1 MPYLDYQSVID
12 EARKQNP
19 NLSSRFPDDDGL
31 YEYLYRR
38 VNPKKWT
45 GDPNAEFEPPEN
57 IYEARRESAEKAK
70 IAERQDNNVGKT
82 IVTDSPRGWAEAS
95 IAGALGD
102 LFDSNYLRYSAMQGT
117 ADLSRMIL
125 TGKSGYQ
132 LKDKDGKVIAPEEY
146 AENLNVFEEVGAW
159 ILGQFNAA
167 DGAIWGLSGGLGK
180 VFTTAGTKAV
190 GKKVVA
196 TQLSDTGASWFQK
209 KWAKSSAQRFA
220 TSQRAKNTPYSNFMA
235 NWVEGA
241 PASMASIG
249 FFSAA
254 AGTVHSAVNQ
264 RKTND
269 DGTSA
274 YNPETGAYE
283 GTVDLSKT
291 VTDGLY
297 EGAKGTMLGGMV
309 AGVSPALSGPI
320 GRATQKLQ
328 KSNSNFNQRLGQLME
343 RFPKTTAGL
352 PAGPIEGI
360 IFGNLPYIIE
370 GTPKDEQGNIDWD
383 TVFHDTMH
391 GTVTVWGL
399 KSTMGLLGQGKVEW
413 DKYRNNKKLDIDLKD
428 NISSET
434 VASVKKTLSET
445 LPPLEVEKFIR
456 NLTESEKIKVSRKG
470 EKTSIEYEID
480 NFIDLAVNEAAKLK
494 KIMEAPDFK
503 LENLSREQKQNTIT
517 AYNTLQVVKEVLR
530 ERLSPEKG
538 NSFIKATAE
547 HYNKIKEAEAP
558 LWKDL
563 PKAEKQKF
571 LNDSKKQ
578 LESFIKRVD
587 KHFETVNENLYKP
600 IHANKE
606 AISTRK
612 KELKKTVESLKGDK
626 KIEAAELIKD
636 IDKVAETKLSEIEQ
650 KVTEIKERKA
660 PEQQIQSLKDELIGL
675 TRSKRMTLPEWK
687 QEIESRVVKG
697 DTQATI
703 ENLKSLRDATK
714 KSGEQTAEI
723 IDKANQVDLKKINI
737 DSKTPKGAIA
747 KTKEGKTNNQL
758 LKEANLSDT
767 NKKMAVI
774 GIEQFLKPRNLDSP
788 GNVQKLFK
796 FFEYLE
802 KNRYNINEANTTI
815 FSNFVMASKSK
826 GGLDTQK
833 AQVMKPYQ
841 DIVAAFYGGKAGG
854 AKQVA
859 FSDIYM
865 DGKGVA
871 TTLRVPTVGKDRATI
886 DTPEQVKLFDKIESY
901 DKTVSNTNPREAKA
915 AVELLYWFGRR
926 STDILQHLKVSD
938 LNISKGTI
946 RLSAAR
952 KQQGVRVYSEYPLKD
967 VLPNLFNRL
976 VKIAEGKNPNDILI
990 TNKAGKIINHNPIIK
1005 EIMKDL
1011 KINLFGEQK
1020 EFTVKSFRNTIET
1033 DASSTKL
1040 ELFATELT
1048 GRGKTVQESY
1058 VKKDFIKQFKEFRD
1072 FRLGKKSVSKE
1083 VVGDISGTLEQQ
1095 VKFWEQQVSSL
1106 KKSIKTENSPS
1117 ILENLKSQ
1125 LKGASMQLF
1134 GVKSKLKQERM
1145 TVEPG
1150 KPVGPEATRSEKSR
1164 FKEWS
1169 KNKYPELKVELDKR
1183 RLKGDKGERLPE
1195 NVLETVAGLE
1205 VKVRQ
1210 GAPIEAAV
1218 HGTIHPIIK
1227 TLRAIAK
1234 TNKNKKLGKE
1244 AAGLMREIER
1254 RITKT
1259 PEFKKWYKQYVKEG
1273 MKPAEAR
1280 DRAIEE
1286 ATAVKMGEIV
1296 SGRLVDKT
1304 FFNRMSD
1311 WAKRVYT
1318 NIKTYFKDVSQLKDN
1333 ELFDLFGQKIYNRN
1347 LKEIPLMSFTQEV
1360 KGKMQFMTVKKD
1372 MAPDELVGIV
1382 KKQIDLYAK
1391 KYKLNKSSKEALT
1404 EQLLFE
1410 AEAGKDI
1417 NMIGEREAY
1426 KIMNELQK
1434 VEYQGIIKNKDVIER
1449 LKVNSKIKEYRKN
1462 TDITSK
1468 QEKEWFKSE
1477 GETDIINAPLELL
1490 KDWKDIVYQSQDVKG
1505 GQSKLNYDVA
1515 GIINAKDVSPKM
1527 DSKTWNKIKTMA
1539 SEGLVGFNRVV
1550 KGLGLDKLHK
1560 WVSTHLAAEQT
1571 HIGRINGFIARAEGR
1586 NYPMFSKARKQ
1597 INKSW
1602 KAVEEVFGLLES
1614 SDKDGA
1620 FKRLNDPTVDKADK
1634 AKALTFIKKAFKV
1647 TTKKNKKTGKTEYY
1661 NEGINWNPN
1670 TKKGTLEG
1678 ELMYAFKEGVM
1689 KHYVREFAAI
1699 VDIRFPKAGAKE
1711 QFIKDNGIEFLNK
1724 TKKGFYI
1731 PIRFSE
1737 AFGEFYSVESVQAAK
1752 KIKEVGR
1759 NYAIDMANK
1768 KYGDKYKKA
1777 DTIEKTKMV
1786 NEFLE
1791 LGTDRAR
1798 MELLTSVDYGSGKV
1812 TVKNLISR
1820 NKFQFEQTLK
1830 GEDGALIKVFDNNF
1844 ESLMMPYATG
1854 MSKLL
1859 ANMEYAPWAVGL
1871 KGYTGTADVGAMLSQ
1886 ASSTLAVKGKFGKKI
1901 RRIIKDGMMERTG
1914 SSRDTDKMPMI
1925 TGITREYTATLMR
1938 LQLGGVIPLTGVW
1951 NIMEQSKQMLFAY
1964 NTMDVAKSFVKAF
1977 NISERIATEDAGAV
1991 SSIGLLGY
1999 KPGQFNLLG
2008 KTVENRTG
2016 VSKKLRNASEWLF
2029 KKGGMPFSE
2038 SVARTWARLASG
2050 MEMQRLV
2057 EHLKLLPESSKRY
2070 KYAVD
2075 RLKSFYELNNG
2086 DIAIL
2091 KKYGFDPN
2099 PSLLKGNDVPIVKR
2113 TIKNAFRK
2121 GELVGNIKTAGT
2133 TVESMSAGWT
2143 NFKLVKPL
2151 LMYKKI
2157 AMSTS
2162 MNNGELMRYN
2172 LKHKHFLRTGLFL
2185 GGTYLK
2191 GVSRIA
2197 VMKYLFNQSLANVEN
2212 TDWWTSFWATM
2223 YNGEFLGISSELLS
2237 PYKDTWFSWQ
2247 DNLVN
2252 ESAMM
2257 QNYKRTLTLLAVLA
2271 QSGGKKINADF
2282 INKYFGEQ
2290 KMSVEDAGV
2299 QWLRSTV
2306 ASYNQYYKIMN
2317 QKLNP
2322 YNANYKKIQ
2331 VWNRDYNKKHSFK
2344 GRDDY
2349 EATEATMYFRNL
2361 RTVFNT
2367 GTKQEFHQELTLA
2380 YLGQVS
2386 NLLSRG
2392 YSEKKAMKE
2401 ANAEIR
2407 RRLRDLS
2414 PIPYSVDPENGY
2426 KVTPFEGFF
2435 LPLDDKQKRVVAKTY
2450 MEYYKRVKDYQKSW
2464 QFFLRKQNIG
2474 DLMKNFDFKMDDK
2487 LLEAHLKKIQLM
2499 QSRLK

>member
-1 MPYLDYQSVID
+1 
-12 EARKQNP
+12 
-19 NLSSRFPDDDGL
+19 
-31 YEYLYRR
+31 
-38 VNPKKWT
+38 
-45 GDPNAEFEPPEN
+45 
-57 IYEARRESAEKAK
+57 
-70 IAERQDNNVGKT
+70 
-82 IVTDSPRGWAEAS
+82 
-95 IAGALGD
+95 
-102 LFDSNYLRYSAMQGT
+102 
-117 ADLSRMIL
+117 
-125 TGKSGYQ
+125 
-132 LKDKDGKVIAPEEY
+132 
-146 AENLNVFEEVGAW
+146 
-159 ILGQFNAA
+159 
-167 DGAIWGLSGGLGK
+167 
-180 VFTTAGTKAV
+180 
-190 GKKVVA
+190 
-196 TQLSDTGASWFQK
+196 
-209 KWAKSSAQRFA
+209 
-220 TSQRAKNTPYSNFMA
+220 
-235 NWVEGA
+235 
-241 PASMASIG
+241 
-249 FFSAA
+249 
-254 AGTVHSAVNQ
+254 
-264 RKTND
+264 
-269 DGTSA
+269 
-274 YNPETGAYE
+274 
-283 GTVDLSKT
+283 
-291 VTDGLY
+291 
-297 EGAKGTMLGGMV
+297 
-309 AGVSPALSGPI
+309 
-320 GRATQKLQ
+320 
-328 KSNSNFNQRLGQLME
+328 
-343 RFPKTTAGL
+343 
-352 PAGPIEGI
+352 
-360 IFGNLPYIIE
+360 
-370 GTPKDEQGNIDWD
+370 
-383 TVFHDTMH
+383 
-391 GTVTVWGL
+391 
-399 KSTMGLLGQGKVEW
+399 
-413 DKYRNNKKLDIDLKD
+413 
-428 NISSET
+428 
-434 VASVKKTLSET
+434 
-445 LPPLEVEKFIR
+445 
-456 NLTESEKIKVSRKG
+456 
-470 EKTSIEYEID
+470 
-480 NFIDLAVNEAAKLK
+480 
-494 KIMEAPDFK
+494 
-503 LENLSREQKQNTIT
+503 
-517 AYNTLQVVKEVLR
+517 
-530 ERLSPEKG
+530 
-538 NSFIKATAE
+538 
-547 HYNKIKEAEAP
+547 
-558 LWKDL
+558 
-563 PKAEKQKF
+563 
-571 LNDSKKQ
+571 
-578 LESFIKRVD
+578 
-587 KHFETVNENLYKP
+587 
-600 IHANKE
+600 
-606 AISTRK
+606 
-612 KELKKTVESLKGDK
+612 
-626 KIEAAELIKD
+626 
-636 IDKVAETKLSEIEQ
+636 
-650 KVTEIKERKA
+650 
-660 PEQQIQSLKDELIGL
+660 
-675 TRSKRMTLPEWK
+675 
-687 QEIESRVVKG
+687 
-697 DTQATI
+697 
-703 ENLKSLRDATK
+703 
-714 KSGEQTAEI
+714 
-723 IDKANQVDLKKINI
+723 
-737 DSKTPKGAIA
+737 
-747 KTKEGKTNNQL
+747 
-758 LKEANLSDT
+758 
-767 NKKMAVI
+767 
-774 GIEQFLKPRNLDSP
+774 
-788 GNVQKLFK
+788 
-796 FFEYLE
+796 
-802 KNRYNINEANTTI
+802 
-815 FSNFVMASKSK
+815 
-826 GGLDTQK
+826 
-833 AQVMKPYQ
+833 
-841 DIVAAFYGGKAGG
+841 
-854 AKQVA
+854 
-859 FSDIYM
+859 
-865 DGKGVA
+865 
-871 TTLRVPTVGKDRATI
+871 
-886 DTPEQVKLFDKIESY
+886 
-901 DKTVSNTNPREAKA
+901 
-915 AVELLYWFGRR
+915 
-926 STDILQHLKVSD
+926 
-938 LNISKGTI
+938 
-946 RLSAAR
+946 
-952 KQQGVRVYSEYPLKD
+952 
-967 VLPNLFNRL
+967 
-976 VKIAEGKNPNDILI
+976 
-990 TNKAGKIINHNPIIK
+990 
-1005 EIMKDL
+1005 
-1011 KINLFGEQK
+1011 
-1020 EFTVKSFRNTIET
+1020 
-1033 DASSTKL
+1033 
-1040 ELFATELT
+1040 
-1048 GRGKTVQESY
+1048 
-1058 VKKDFIKQFKEFRD
+1058 
-1072 FRLGKKSVSKE
+1072 
-1083 VVGDISGTLEQQ
+1083 
-1095 VKFWEQQVSSL
+1095 
-1106 KKSIKTENSPS
+1106 
-1117 ILENLKSQ
+1117 
-1125 LKGASMQLF
+1125 
-1134 GVKSKLKQERM
+1134 
-1145 TVEPG
+1145 
-1150 KPVGPEATRSEKSR
+1150 
-1164 FKEWS
+1164 
-1169 KNKYPELKVELDKR
+1169 
-1183 RLKGDKGERLPE
+1183 
-1195 NVLETVAGLE
+1195 
-1205 VKVRQ
+1205 
-1210 GAPIEAAV
+1210 
-1218 HGTIHPIIK
+1218 
-1227 TLRAIAK
+1227 
-1234 TNKNKKLGKE
+1234 
-1244 AAGLMREIER
+1244 MREIER

-1259 PEFKKWYKQYVKEG
+1259 TEFKKWYKDYRTDKFDKNGKLTE
-1273 MKPAEAR
+1273 KKLSPAEAK

-1391 KYKLNKSSKEALT
+1391 KYKLNKSSKEALA

-1468 QEKEWFKSE
+1468 QEKEWFKLN

-1539 SEGLVGFNRVV
+1539 SEGLVGFNRVA

-1951 NIMEQSKQMLFAY
+1951 NIMEQSKQMLLAY

-2450 MEYYKRVKDYQKSW
+2450 VEYYKTVKDYQKSW